1 MITAGIDIGSVSTEV
16 VVLDGEKKIL
26 AGIVQ
31 RTGVNG
37 LLAAEKALQAA
48 LDEAKLSLKDITY
61 IVATG
66 YGRINVPFAHKQ
78 VTEITCHAK
87 GAHFQFPRTRT
98 VLDIGGQ
105 DSKAISLS
113 DKGEVLD
120 FVMNDKCAAG
130 TGRFLEITAQA
141 LEVSTEELGAL
152 SLSSQR
158 MVTISSF
165 CAVFAQSEVVS
176 LLAKGCQREDIAR
189 GIHYAVTER
198 IMGLLGRIE
207 MIEAITLS
215 GGVVKNIGFVRAL
228 KNKLGLKV
236 NIPEEPQITGALGA
250 ALIAQEYAPA
260 EITIKDG
267 KL

>member
-1 MITAGIDIGSVSTEV
+1 MITAGIDIGSVSTEAV
-16 VVLDGEKKIL
+16 ILDGEKRIL
-26 AGIVQ
+26 ASTVQ
-31 RTGVNG
+31 RTGVNS

-66 YGRINVPFAHKQ
+66 YGRVNVPFAHKQ

-120 FVMNDKCAAG
+120 FVMN
-130 TGRFLEITAQA
+130 
-141 LEVSTEELGAL
+141 GAL
-152 SLSSQR
+152 SLSAQR

-189 GIHYAVTER
+189 GIHYAITER

-215 GGVVKNIGFVRAL
+215 GGVVKNIGLVRAL
-228 KNKLGLKV
+228 KSKLGLKV
-236 NIPEEPQITGALGA
+236 NIPQEPQITGALGA
-250 ALIAQEYAPA
+250 ALIAQEYAPT
-260 EITIKDG
+260 EIVLKEG